1 MYATQP
7 IRSLGRHR
15 RPGKPARLLLG
26 CLMPL
31 ALLAAAPGASAGAA
45 IERIKASGKLTL
57 GYDLDRPFSYKDA
70 SGNPAGYVI
79 DLCGKIA
86 DALKA
91 GLALPSLSVSY
102 IPLSGDSGLEA
113 VAQGKV
119 DILCAPMV
127 TTLPAR
133 KEVSFSIPVFASG
146 VGVVV
151 RADASSRL
159 KEVLSGHNVSTPLWR
174 ANADQLLRQ
183 STVALIPG
191 TRAEHAV
198 NQRMV
203 ELALIPKL
211 VPVNDVETGVA
222 RVREG
227 SAHMFFADR
236 PSLLDAVNRSGE
248 PAHLQ
253 VLDRFFTRETLA
265 FALPRDD
272 EDLRL
277 AVDSALSKLYWSDE
291 FRSVFSRSFGPI
303 SDNTLLIFRASAPLE

>member
-1 MYATQP
+1 
-7 IRSLGRHR
+7 
-15 RPGKPARLLLG
+15 
-26 CLMPL
+26 MPL

-45 IERIKASGKLTL
+45 VERIKASGKLTL

-70 SGNPAGYVI
+70 SGNPAGYAI

-102 IPLSGDSGLEA
+102 VPLSGDAGLEA

-119 DILCAPMV
+119 DILCAPTV
-127 TTLPAR
+127 TTLRAR
-133 KEVSFSIPVFASG
+133 REVSFSIPVFASG

-159 KEVLSGHNVSTPLWR
+159 KEVLSGHNITTPLWR

-191 TRAEHAV
+191 TRTEHAI

-203 ELALIPKL
+203 ELELIPKL

-222 RVREG
+222 RVLEG
-227 SAHMFFADR
+227 SANMFFADR
-236 PSLLDAVNRSGE
+236 PSLLDAVNRSND

-253 VLDRFFTRETLA
+253 VLERSFTRETLA

-272 EDLRL
+272 EDFRL
-277 AVDSALSKLYWSDE
+277 AVDSALSKLYWSED
-291 FRSVFSRSFGPI
+291 FRAVFSRSFGPI